1 MPLLSS
7 GEIFVILLLMVKNSR
22 KLDLKCLQDFF
33 FKQVIL
39 YEIYRELSKCGKS
52 FWLVFCKIPRDL
64 YLWFFTLW
72 GQDYP
77 QVNRR
82 SDISDSWL
90 YDACLYDTKT
100 ILLLSFGEFYISKYW
115 TVCYC
120 RILSIQLLYW
130 NDHLINIFSLDLIR
144 ALVKTKDR

>member
-52 FWLVFCKIPRDL
+52 F
-64 YLWFFTLW
+64 
-72 GQDYP
+72 
-77 QVNRR
+77 
-82 SDISDSWL
+82 
-90 YDACLYDTKT
+90 
-100 ILLLSFGEFYISKYW
+100 
-115 TVCYC
+115 
-120 RILSIQLLYW
+120 
-130 NDHLINIFSLDLIR
+130 
-144 ALVKTKDR
+144 